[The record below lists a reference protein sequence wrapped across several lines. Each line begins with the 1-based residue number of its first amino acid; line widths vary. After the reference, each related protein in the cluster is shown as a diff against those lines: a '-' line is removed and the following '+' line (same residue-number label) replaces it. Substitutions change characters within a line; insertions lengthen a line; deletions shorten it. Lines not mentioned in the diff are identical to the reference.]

1 MSTKNPNEVL
11 SEQITA
17 QLLEKNLIDKTSVK
31 KITQAIS
38 QGTIRESEW
47 KVFLEEVIN
56 KPKTSPNE
64 NK

>member
-17 QLLEKNLIDKTSVK
+17 QLLEKNLIDKSSEK
-31 KITQAIS
+31 KIMHAIS
-38 QGTIRESEW
+38 QGTIRESDW

-56 KPKTSPNE
+56 KPKASPDE